1 MSNKQVKVL
10 ITKLLPKSKTELL
23 NYDPVRVVDYITH
36 EFMSFTIGDIDL
48 ETGLGEAILKLI
60 KESNSPETYL
70 IDFILLNSMGN
81 IIYQVKR
88 FYLNTYYVKLLGG
101 KKRDPITGVL
111 PYHPK
116 VKPILETS
124 TTIFLPKF
132 SKQKITIPEGIYT
145 IGEGLEQ
152 SVIMSYDT
160 EKAKLYNITSDL
172 FYFKPNLILGAVFS
186 PEIIS
191 SNVIKTINTYNK
203 YYINP
208 NHYNFQHLRFLKDL
222 TLEDLF
228 VKVFNRVHFGKN
240 LKEVN

>member
-1 MSNKQVKVL
+1 MSDKQVKVMV
-10 ITKLLPKSKTELL
+10 TKLFPT
-23 NYDPVRVVDYITH
+23 NVRITGSYTTH
-36 EFMSFTIGDIDL
+36 EYMSFTIGDIDL

-70 IDFILLNSMGN
+70 IDFILLNSTGN

-101 KKRDPITGVL
+101 KKRDSITGVL

-124 TTIFLPKF
+124 TAIFLPKF

-172 FYFKPNLILGAVFS
+172 FYFTHIILGKFS
-186 PEIIS
+186 PEIIPS
-191 SNVIKTINTYNK
+191 HVMREINTYNK
-203 YYINP
+203 YYLNP

-240 LKEVN
+240 SKGV